1 MTPATVVAAVA
12 VLSVAVV
19 AVLTDS
25 ASPDVGVDDV
35 ELVAIVETVD
45 DVVEP
50 VDLAVV

>member
-19 AVLTDS
+19 AESDS
-25 ASPDVGVDDV
+25 PVVVDDV

-45 DVVEP
+45 NVVEP
-50 VDLAVV
+50 DDLAVV